1 MRRLLLTSIIAT
13 TALTPAAAMAA
24 GSGDAVHVKGTP
36 TMHRIDKNTVE
47 IDFKTDKALPRRYD
61 GKINA
66 SVEVH
71 GGQSSVGA
79 AGKSKTSY
87 TSFTKLKA
95 KRGSKFQVTIHIKG
109 QPDFTRNVTLK

>member
-1 MRRLLLTSIIAT
+1 MRRLLLTTSLLAS
-13 TALTPAAAMAA
+13 ALAPAAAMAA
-24 GSGDAVHVKGTP
+24 DSGDVHLKGSP

-109 QPDFTRNVTLK
+109 QPDFTRNVTLR